1 MRRVRTTLSPIW
13 RYNNARGQ
21 QLQQADVAL
30 LKGSGWENMATYA
43 ISHRSPAL
51 AAPRL
56 LLTLDPVWQ
65 D

>member
-1 MRRVRTTLSPIW
+1 
-13 RYNNARGQ
+13 
-21 QLQQADVAL
+21 
-30 LKGSGWENMATYA
+30 MATYA

-51 AAPRL
+51 AEPRL